1 MPHVGE
7 LICSPPPAASPPC
20 SLAHVELNAIDL
32 AWDTVVR
39 FSRYGL
45 PPAFYAD
52 FARCAGRACW
62 LLVACSA
69 SRQGTYWAG
78 CSCG

>member
-1 MPHVGE
+1 MLGACTGTPHE
-7 LICSPPPAASPPC
+7 RQNPTFLR

-45 PPAFYAD
+45 PAAFYAD
-52 FARCAGRACW
+52 FARWGNAW
-62 LLVACSA
+62 PLVVGGCCST
-69 SRQGTYWAG
+69 QGTWL
-78 CSCG
+78 

>member
-1 MPHVGE
+1 MHPCTCRF
-7 LICSPPPAASPPC
+7 LSPC

-52 FARCAGRACW
+52 FARCAGRPCW
-62 LLVACSA
+62 LLVPVL
-69 SRQGTYWAG
+69 QAG
-78 CSCG
+78 RAPTERAWVPLLVL